1 MKTLAKLLVPAA
13 VALTLS
19 ACAHHNA
26 PPPADYAQLRA
37 AHPRSIL
44 IIPVTNRSTQVD
56 AADNFLVTL
65 ARPLAEEGY
74 YVFPTNMVKR
84 TMEDEGL
91 GDADM
96 VHKGDVR
103 RLASLFGADAV
114 LYAEVVNWDASYAI
128 LSTTT
133 TVSVNYELK
142 SGTTGNTL
150 WKRTITAQYTPQANS
165 GNPLAALIASA
176 ITAAIQRA
184 HPNYI
189 PVANA
194 ANARAFYEKDQGL
207 LSGPYDQTPGST
219 PTREFL
225 AQ

>member
-1 MKTLAKLLVPAA
+1 MKTLVKLLIPVAA
-13 VALTLS
+13 TMMLS
-19 ACAHHNA
+19 ACAHHDQ
-26 PPPADYAQLRA
+26 PPADYAQLRA

-44 IIPVTNRSTQVD
+44 VIPATNRSTQVD

-65 ARPLAEEGY
+65 ARPLAERGY
-74 YVFPTNMVKR
+74 YVFPTHMVKR

-103 RLASLFGADAV
+103 RVAALFGADAV
-114 LYAEVVNWDASYAI
+114 LYAEIVNWDASYAI
-128 LSTTT
+128 ISTTT
-133 TVSVNYELK
+133 TVTVNYELK
-142 SGTTGNTL
+142 SGLTGATL
-150 WKRTITAQYTPQANS
+150 WKRTITAHYSPQASS

-189 PVANA
+189 PLANL
-194 ANARAFYEKDQGL
+194 ANLRAFSEKDQGL
-207 LSGPYDQTPGST
+207 LAGPYDADPGSV
-219 PTREFL
+219 PTRAF
-225 AQ
+225 ADQ

>member
-1 MKTLAKLLVPAA
+1 MKILAKLLAPAA
-13 VALTLS
+13 AVLLLAG
-19 ACAHHNA
+19 CAHKEA
-26 PPPADYAQLRA
+26 PPADYTALRDAQ
-37 AHPRSIL
+37 PRSIL
-44 IIPVTNRSTQVD
+44 IVPVTNKSTQVD

-65 ARPLAEEGY
+65 ARPLAEHGY

-91 GDADM
+91 GDADL
-96 VHKGDVR
+96 VHKSDVR
-103 RLASLFGADAV
+103 RVAALFGADAV
-114 LYAEVVNWDASYAI
+114 LYAEIVNWDASYAI

-142 SGTTGNTL
+142 SGATGATL
-150 WKRTITAQYTPQANS
+150 WKRTITAQYTPQASS

-189 PVANA
+189 PVANT
-194 ANARAFYEKDQGL
+194 ANLRAFDEKNQGL
-207 LSGPYDQTPGST
+207 LTGPYDATPGSI
-219 PTREFL
+219 PTRDFPGN
-225 AQ
+225 